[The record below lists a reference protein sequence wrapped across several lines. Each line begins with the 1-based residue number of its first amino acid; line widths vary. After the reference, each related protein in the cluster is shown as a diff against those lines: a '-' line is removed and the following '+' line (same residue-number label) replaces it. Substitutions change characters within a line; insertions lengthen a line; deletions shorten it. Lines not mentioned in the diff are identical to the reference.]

1 MFPTTRQHFPW
12 PQHLI
17 PKTHGTH
24 NLPSRPEWIVP
35 PHHSNLNNENRV
47 NTTYYAR
54 PSSPLPTR
62 IPNRVG
68 NGTHFANRVRNGVFG
83 PFAEWR
89 DHELRQ
95 SEVEVHDIERLE
107 NDLIENDIKVARR
120 SLRPDNAKDGENG
133 RWRMVNGLPVPVVDV
148 DVGQDDYWDKDLK
161 RVVLVGPILADRV
174 RENGGLGTIPAA
186 VAAAPDR
193 NAENDVRDNG
203 EARDSDDALMPENSV
218 SAPSQPAILL
228 LL

>member
-1 MFPTTRQHFPW
+1 M
-12 PQHLI
+12 
-17 PKTHGTH
+17 
-24 NLPSRPEWIVP
+24 
-35 PHHSNLNNENRV
+35 
-47 NTTYYAR
+47 
-54 PSSPLPTR
+54 
-62 IPNRVG
+62 
-68 NGTHFANRVRNGVFG
+68 
-83 PFAEWR
+83 
-89 DHELRQ
+89 
-95 SEVEVHDIERLE
+95 
-107 NDLIENDIKVARR
+107 IENDIEVARR
-120 SLRPDNAKDGENG
+120 SLRPDNVEDGDNHREEEGQG

-148 DVGQDDYWDKDLK
+148 NVGRDDSWDEDLN

-218 SAPSQPAILL
+218 SAPSQPAVLL